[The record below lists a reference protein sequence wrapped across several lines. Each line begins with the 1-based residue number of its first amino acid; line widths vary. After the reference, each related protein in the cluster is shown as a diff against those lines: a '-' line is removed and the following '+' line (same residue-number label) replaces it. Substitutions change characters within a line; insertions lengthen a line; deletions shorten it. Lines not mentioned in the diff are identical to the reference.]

1 MKAPKLLLDH
11 ISAVSKSGGT
21 KAGRPAARGISVAFA
36 AVVIS
41 LYSMFLLRALTPEPE
56 LWRWIEFYEGGKYE
70 IAPLPMKPKSLS
82 VGKNLGVEGMRRI
95 DVTKTASPGKKA
107 FERLPKGEPGGRVT
121 GRGRD
126 IQGVFRLVRIQHE
139 LADWWA
145 DQSSLL
151 ALTQWLNAQTRIKTD
166 M

>member
-11 ISAVSKSGGT
+11 ISAVSRLGGT
-21 KAGRPAARGISVAFA
+21 KASRSAARGISVALA
-36 AVVIS
+36 AAVIS
-41 LYSMFLLRALTPEPE
+41 LYSMFLLQALTPEPE
-56 LWRWIEFYEGGKYE
+56 LWRWIEFYEGRKYE
-70 IAPLPMKPKSLS
+70 IAPLPVKPESLS
-82 VGKNLGVEGMRRI
+82 VGKNLGVGGMRRV
-95 DVTKTASPGKKA
+95 DVTKTPPSGKKA

-145 DQSSLL
+145 DQSSLV
-151 ALTQWLNAQTRIKTD
+151 ALTQWLNAQTGIKTD